1 MFAYVNT
8 GLGKVNVRV
17 HVFKFSVV
25 WLIKCFFTVALNYT
39 RLTYFTP
46 SCVS

>member
-17 HVFKFSVV
+17 HLFRFSVV

-39 RLTYFTP
+39 RLTYSTP
-46 SCVS
+46 NGVS